1 MTVDCYHKMAK
12 HKTTERF
19 LQSILFQEVNQSYRL
34 SEVRIYR
41 TLIIYLLYE
50 IVQADW
56 DFNAMPRRL
65 SIHFYKRFVPFLAII
80 KDFTVYIFFTKIHSS
95 FCQI

>member
-1 MTVDCYHKMAK
+1 MTVDCYHKMVK
-12 HKTTERF
+12 HKITERF
-19 LQSILFQEVNQSYRL
+19 LQSILFQEVNQSSRL

-41 TLIIYLLYE
+41 TLMIYLLYE

-65 SIHFYKRFVPFLAII
+65 SMHFFINIRSISNNY
-80 KDFTVYIFFTKIHSS
+80 
-95 FCQI
+95 